1 MTKRTW
7 PKAVMQF
14 EDLLIPLTRKQRA
27 AMKLRIEGGFT
38 YQQIGEHLGISAQAA
53 HRLIKRAREFIDPDD
68 LKQAGEDLLGKD
80 EESTRMTRWKK
91 DKSRDPGPPVL
102 DGQRLYTGN
111 PQDEN

>member
-7 PKAVMQF
+7 PKAVMTF

-53 HRLIKRAREFIDPDD
+53 HRLIKRAREFINLDD
-68 LKQAGEDLLGKD
+68 LKQAGEDLLGEYKPG
-80 EESTRMTRWKK
+80 MKRWKK
-91 DKSRDPGPPVL
+91 DNSRDPGPPVL
-102 DGQRLYTGN
+102 AGQRLYAGGD
-111 PQDEN
+111 DEN